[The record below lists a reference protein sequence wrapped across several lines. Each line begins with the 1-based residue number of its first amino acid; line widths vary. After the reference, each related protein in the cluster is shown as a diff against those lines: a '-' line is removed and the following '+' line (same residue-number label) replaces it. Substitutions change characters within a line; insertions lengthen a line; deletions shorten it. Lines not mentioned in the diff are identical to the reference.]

1 MSSKETHL
9 ETKGALF
16 RKVNGIMTMKGFFFP
31 PTNRIHD
38 RNVIKEDEL
47 VKHLVLKLCV
57 QRTISRSVNTI
68 GDLRQIWAGQELA

>member
-16 RKVNGIMTMKGFFFP
+16 RKVNSIMTMKGFFS

>member
-16 RKVNGIMTMKGFFFP
+16 RKLNSIMTMKVFFP
-31 PTNRIHD
+31 ANRIHD

-47 VKHLVLKLCV
+47 VKHVVLKLCV

>member
-16 RKVNGIMTMKGFFFP
+16 RKVNSIMAMKVFF

>member
-16 RKVNGIMTMKGFFFP
+16 RKVNSIMTMKVFFS